1 MAAESY
7 GYGNCT
13 SRHLADEFP
22 VTGPIRNPKLPRL
35 TAAFGVPEL
44 LRAEGPEE
52 SSYGAASGE
61 YPAPG
66 TRLPIQS
73 NL

>member
-1 MAAESY
+1 MLVHQ
-7 GYGNCT
+7 
-13 SRHLADEFP
+13 RVADEFP
-22 VTGPIRNPKLPRL
+22 VTGPIRSPKLPRL

-44 LRAEGPEE
+44 LRAEGQEE